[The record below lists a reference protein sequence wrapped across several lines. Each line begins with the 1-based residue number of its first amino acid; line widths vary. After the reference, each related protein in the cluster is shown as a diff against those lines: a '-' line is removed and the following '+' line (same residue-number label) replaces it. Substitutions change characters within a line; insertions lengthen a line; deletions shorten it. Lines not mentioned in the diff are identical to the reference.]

1 MDSVEAQYSN
11 DHPFPNKFEFLWM
24 YQRIPMISKEVCAL
38 TYSCL
43 GCYLIKLLSH
53 RARSQPDCT
62 RSMQIPLLVNFAEL
76 LVVFVLKRVHFAILR
91 GHFVAAAE
99 IFEHS
104 KNFNTKI
111 DLHTFLSTTYTLL
124 VDFAFYWF
132 TSRSTGSLRVDF
144 FIKFPTRLTRK

>member
-1 MDSVEAQYSN
+1 MR
-11 DHPFPNKFEFLWM
+11 FLWGKPEQPV
-24 YQRIPMISKEVCAL
+24 YINRL
-38 TYSCL
+38 TL
-43 GCYLIKLLSH
+43 KLLSH

-124 VDFAFYWF
+124 VDFAFYWL
-132 TSRSTGSLRVDF
+132 TSRSTGSLRVLLVHF
-144 FIKFPTRLTRK
+144 VLTSSSNFQHD

>member
-1 MDSVEAQYSN
+1 M
-11 DHPFPNKFEFLWM
+11 
-24 YQRIPMISKEVCAL
+24 REVGV
-38 TYSCL
+38 L
-43 GCYLIKLLSH
+43 GGAIYLSLLVLRHTAWSTLKLLSH

-124 VDFAFYWF
+124 VDFAFYWL
-132 TSRSTGSLRVDF
+132 TSRSTGSLRVLLVYF
-144 FIKFPTRLTRK
+144 VLTSSSNFQHD

>member
-1 MDSVEAQYSN
+1 MV
-11 DHPFPNKFEFLWM
+11 
-24 YQRIPMISKEVCAL
+24 
-38 TYSCL
+38 
-43 GCYLIKLLSH
+43 KLLSH

-124 VDFAFYWF
+124 VDFAFYWL
-132 TSRSTGSLRVDF
+132 TSRSTGSLRVLLVHF
-144 FIKFPTRLTRK
+144 VLTSSSNFQHD